1 MVLLETLD
9 ANVIAIPKEKLSLFP
24 PRAIGYPRNRESIIG
39 RTGVSFDALSA
50 PETASDMTLG
60 LLLHPERASR
70 LIQQKSIDTQQIG
83 LEYVLN
89 QLVQST
95 IEIDLK
101 DPYLNE
107 VQKSIN
113 YRVLF
118 HIMNLAAH
126 KGVHPQVNAIA
137 NHKLK
142 SIKTS
147 LQSSKNNVDA
157 MEMIRRVNYFY
168 SEPDE
173 FKVIEVPKIPDGSP
187 IGMDCMN

>member
-1 MVLLETLD
+1 
-9 ANVIAIPKEKLSLFP
+9 
-24 PRAIGYPRNRESIIG
+24 
-39 RTGVSFDALSA
+39 
-50 PETASDMTLG
+50 MTLG

-83 LEYVLN
+83 LEYVLS
-89 QLVQST
+89 QLVQNT
-95 IEIDLK
+95 IEKDLK
-101 DPYLNE
+101 DPYFNE

-142 SIKTS
+142 SIKTT

-157 MEMIRRVNYFY
+157 MEMIRRVDYFY

>member
-1 MVLLETLD
+1 
-9 ANVIAIPKEKLSLFP
+9 
-24 PRAIGYPRNRESIIG
+24 
-39 RTGVSFDALSA
+39 
-50 PETASDMTLG
+50 TLG

-70 LIQQKSIDTQQIG
+70 LIQQKSLDTQQIG
-83 LEYVLN
+83 LEYVLS
-89 QLVQST
+89 QLVQNT
-95 IEIDLK
+95 IEKTLK
-101 DPYLNE
+101 DPYFNE

-142 SIKTS
+142 SIKTT
-147 LQSSKNNVDA
+147 LQSSRNNVDA
-157 MEMIRRVNYFY
+157 MEMIRRVDYFY

-173 FKVIEVPKIPDGSP
+173 FKVIEVSKIPDGSP

>member
-1 MVLLETLD
+1 
-9 ANVIAIPKEKLSLFP
+9 
-24 PRAIGYPRNRESIIG
+24 
-39 RTGVSFDALSA
+39 
-50 PETASDMTLG
+50 MTLG

-95 IEIDLK
+95 IEKDLK

-107 VQKSIN
+107 VQRSIN

-147 LQSSKNNVDA
+147 LQASKNNVDA
-157 MEMIRRVNYFY
+157 MEMIRRVDYFY
-168 SEPDE
+168 SEPDK